1 MLCNMNL
8 PPDTNSG
15 SSASIQLRLTV
26 DQFHQLSDER
36 LPFARDMGL
45 VLENISIDGVRMR
58 AIYNERYLR
67 PGGTIAGPILMA
79 LADAAMYAVVLS
91 RVGPVELAV
100 TTNLTI
106 NFLRKPAPGD
116 VLAEA
121 RLLKLGKRLAVGEVL
136 LYSASETRD
145 KLVAH
150 VASTYSIPPTTVQS

>member
-67 PGGTIAGPILMA
+67 PGGTIAGPI
-79 LADAAMYAVVLS
+79 
-91 RVGPVELAV
+91 
-100 TTNLTI
+100 
-106 NFLRKPAPGD
+106 
-116 VLAEA
+116 
-121 RLLKLGKRLAVGEVL
+121 
-136 LYSASETRD
+136 
-145 KLVAH
+145 
-150 VASTYSIPPTTVQS
+150 